1 MKIPECVPST
11 LAVCTLI
18 DHKKNVI
25 DTITSSKSFH
35 EKEVLLPIIN
45 NILNQNYFQRN
56 RNFDEQTQGLAMEA
70 PTSPMLAEM
79 YMQYLEHSGI
89 YDIIMHHK
97 ITGYFMYADNILIIY
112 NNNNNNNNNKAD
124 INKTID

>member
-1 MKIPECVPST
+1 LYPNRPQK
-11 LAVCTLI
+11 
-18 DHKKNVI
+18 DVI
-25 DTITSSKSFH
+25 DIIKSSKSFH

-45 NILNQNYFQRN
+45 TILNQNYFQHN
-56 RNFDEQTQGLAMEA
+56 RNFYKQTQGLAMGA

-112 NNNNNNNNNKAD
+112 KNNNNKAD